1 MNAPTASIQFTQYLR
16 PDGRKV
22 AVWIDRPQ
30 DIAEKAEKVIAAGY
44 RFECEELT
52 TGDVSLTV
60 ANDDDGDLE
69 IEVVENGPS
78 VPAAVDRLVER
89 AFMAVQS

>member
-1 MNAPTASIQFTQYLR
+1 MKAASIPFTQFLR
-16 PDGRKV
+16 PNGRLVSVSIERPAEV
-22 AVWIDRPQ
+22 AT
-30 DIAEKAEKVIAAGY
+30 KAQAIIAAGY

-69 IEVVENGPS
+69 IEVVPNGPT

-89 AFMAVQS
+89 AFKAVL